1 MDNRIK
7 HEGGQADCPRNAEN
21 ARQRVLMVHNFYQIG
36 GGEHTV
42 FTNEVAMLRRH
53 GHEVVEYTRKN
64 DELKSSKL
72 KLLLSPLTTLW
83 SWKSYREVKRL
94 IRSERID
101 VVHCHNT
108 FPLISPSVY
117 YAAKKCKVPVF
128 QTIHNF
134 RILCPAGVFFRD
146 GRICE
151 ACRENG
157 SFKQAM
163 RCRCYRDSKLQ
174 TLVVVAMLKLHRA
187 LGTYRKINYIF
198 LTEFNREKFAELID
212 INGGNVFVKPNFVSG
227 SAGPR
232 SAPSEKRFV
241 FAGRLEENKGVPL
254 LIERWKALPQEYVLN
269 IYGDG
274 EKKALVEE
282 AARQCPN
289 IRFFGFVPQ
298 EVIEEDIRTSC
309 GLVFPSIWYEGFPM
323 VIAESFSCGCPVLA
337 ADLGNHGDIIRQ
349 SGGGALFD
357 PASEQSFTEAVRL
370 MVSDNAR
377 LSENALAYYRSCLN
391 EESNY
396 QTLVSI
402 YNSPDALGNVRD

>member
-1 MDNRIK
+1 M
-7 HEGGQADCPRNAEN
+7 
-21 ARQRVLMVHNFYQIG
+21 
-36 GGEHTV
+36 
-42 FTNEVAMLRRH
+42 
-53 GHEVVEYTRKN
+53 
-64 DELKSSKL
+64 
-72 KLLLSPLTTLW
+72 
-83 SWKSYREVKRL
+83 
-94 IRSERID
+94 
-101 VVHCHNT
+101 
-108 FPLISPSVY
+108 
-117 YAAKKCKVPVF
+117 
-128 QTIHNF
+128 
-134 RILCPAGVFFRD
+134 
-146 GRICE
+146 
-151 ACRENG
+151 
-157 SFKQAM
+157 
-163 RCRCYRDSKLQ
+163 
-174 TLVVVAMLKLHRA
+174 
-187 LGTYRKINYIF
+187 
-198 LTEFNREKFAELID
+198 
-212 INGGNVFVKPNFVSG
+212 
-227 SAGPR
+227 
-232 SAPSEKRFV
+232 
-241 FAGRLEENKGVPL
+241 
-254 LIERWKALPQEYVLN
+254 IERWKALPQEYVLN

-377 LSENALAYYRSCLN
+377 LSENALEYYRSCLN